1 MGEHLSEVS
10 AGEAAAELIDCSFH
24 YPDGRKVFS
33 RLNWRV
39 ARGAFAVLTGQT
51 GSGKTTIIR
60 LLLRL
65 LRPSAGAIH
74 VLGESLAVL
83 PARHRPRLRRRI
95 GVVAQDLSLLND
107 RTVEQ
112 NLALALA
119 VQGTR
124 GKAGRRRVAQLLQDG
139 ELMHRRHDFPVQLSG
154 GERQRLAVA
163 RAASGFPDLILADEP
178 TAHLDAENS
187 ASIVGWLHRLQTAGS
202 TVIVVTHS
210 PDEFRNVPGVVG
222 YKLDAKGIGGLW

>member
-33 RLNWRV
+33 QLSWRV
-39 ARGAFAVLTGQT
+39 AQGSFAVLTGPT

-65 LRPSAGAIH
+65 VRPSAGAIH
-74 VLGESLAVL
+74 VLGESLAEL
-83 PARHRPRLRRRI
+83 PARQRPRLRRRI

-112 NLALALA
+112 NLVLALA

-124 GKAGRRRVAQLLQDG
+124 GKAARRRVAQLLQDG
-139 ELMHRRHDFPVQLSG
+139 HLIHHRHDFPVQLSG

-163 RAASGFPDLILADEP
+163 RAASGYPELILADEP

-187 ASIVGWLHRLQTAGS
+187 ASIVDWLHRLQTAGS

-210 PDEFRNVPGVVG
+210 PSEFKSVPGAVG
-222 YKLDAKGIGGLW
+222 FRLDAKGVGGLW

>member
-1 MGEHLSEVS
+1 MGDHLSEVK
-10 AGEAAAELIDCSFH
+10 AGAPAAELIDCSFH
-24 YPDGRKVFS
+24 YSDGRKVFS
-33 RLNWRV
+33 QLNWRI
-39 ARGAFAVLTGQT
+39 AQGSFAVLTGQT
-51 GSGKTTIIR
+51 GSGKTTVIR

-74 VLGESLAVL
+74 VLGESLAIL

-119 VQGTR
+119 VQNMR
-124 GKAGRRRVAQLLQDG
+124 GKPARRRVAQLMQDG
-139 ELMHRRHDFPVQLSG
+139 HLIHRRHDFPVQLSG
-154 GERQRLAVA
+154 GERQRLAMA
-163 RAASGFPDLILADEP
+163 RAAAGFPELILADEP
-178 TAHLDAENS
+178 TAHLDAENR
-187 ASIVGWLHRLQTAGS
+187 ATIVNWLHRLQTAGS

-210 PDEFRNVPGVVG
+210 PSEFKDVPGAQG
-222 YKLDAKGIGGLW
+222 FRLDAKGIGGLW

>member
-1 MGEHLSEVS
+1 MGDHLSEVS
-10 AGEAAAELIDCSFH
+10 VDETAAALIDCSFQ

-33 RLNWRV
+33 EINWHV
-39 ARGAFAVLTGQT
+39 AQGSFAVLTGQT

-65 LRPSAGAIH
+65 VRPSSGAIH

-124 GKAGRRRVAQLLQDG
+124 GKASRRRVGQLLQDG
-139 ELMHRRHDFPVQLSG
+139 LLMHRRHDFPIQLSG

-163 RAASGFPDLILADEP
+163 RAAAGFPQLILADEP

-187 ASIVGWLHRLQTAGS
+187 ATIVNWLHRLQTAGS
-202 TVIVVTHS
+202 TVIVVTHT
-210 PDEFRNVPGVVG
+210 PDEFKAVPGVKG
-222 YKLDAKGIGGLW
+222 YRLDARGIGGLW